1 MVHVAAPAISKGD
14 RTRSRIL
21 DEAASLASVGGI
33 GSVTLGH
40 LAERLGMSKS
50 GLFAHFDSKEAL
62 QVEILDRAATQ
73 FRARVVDPLV
83 DIPDKSARLAIFFK
97 LWLDWIENPVSAVA
111 VQFWPP
117 RSSSTTCPAR
127 SARPRPVIT
136 ASSTT

>member
-1 MVHVAAPAISKGD
+1 MAHATAPTITKGG

-62 QVEILDRAATQ
+62 QVEILDRAATS
-73 FRARVVDPLV
+73 
-83 DIPDKSARLAIFFK
+83 SAR
-97 LWLDWIENPVSAVA
+97 
-111 VQFWPP
+111 
-117 RSSSTTCPAR
+117 RR
-127 SARPRPVIT
+127 
-136 ASSTT
+136 